1 MGAQTNQS
9 LEALPWVVLKF
20 GGTSV
25 ASAAS
30 WAQIAARVQQLRSE
44 ARVWIVASALSQVSN
59 RLERAIVEAI
69 QDQDMDSFVW
79 IRDAHLRVGSE
90 LGLSEVEYEPVDG
103 LLEEL
108 RRLLDGI
115 RMTRE
120 ASPRLRARVMSFGE
134 LASTFLGVAALN
146 CHGLSA
152 TRVDARDLL
161 RTDEDAEV
169 LPADR
174 YLSADVR
181 PRRATGQAES
191 LAGEAEIVITQGF
204 IASNSRGE
212 TCLLGRGGS
221 DTSGALFAALLGAKR
236 LEIWTDVHGLFSS
249 DPRRLPSA
257 RLIHRTSYREAQE
270 LAAMGAKVLHPRCLA
285 PAAWADIPIE
295 IRNTRDPGGPRTEIL
310 ASAGDDPAV
319 MAVVQRKGV
328 TLLSIETLAMW
339 GTSGFL
345 AKVFAPFERLGI
357 SVDLVATSQAAVT
370 LTLDHIPEGP
380 EGDPFARLLEEL
392 RLLGEVRVLHP
403 CAVVSVVG
411 RKIRTVLHQLGPAF
425 GVFRERSVHMVSE
438 SSEDLNISFV
448 VDEEDADKLTVDLH
462 SRLLPKQGG
471 NSIFGPSWEV
481 LTGSESSSVP
491 SARCHAPVSWWR
503 ERRDELLTICEDGS
517 ARYVYH
523 LETVAK
529 QGRKLVDRVPSVDR
543 FYYAMKAN
551 SHPEVLRTI
560 ASQGLGMECVS
571 AAEIDHARTVLGSE
585 VPILF
590 TPNFCAPSEYLRAF
604 ELGAEVTV
612 DGPEILR
619 SERSVFAGRKI
630 AIRLDPGGGLGHHEK
645 VVTAGA
651 HAKFGHPARDLDEL
665 LEAAG
670 ALGCQVVGLH
680 AHVGSGILRS
690 DAWTKTAEL
699 LSTLAKRVPSL
710 QWIDVGGGL
719 GVVERPGQTELNLDE
734 VEAALSV
741 FGTRLG
747 EVQLRMEPGRYL
759 VSEAGVLLNPVTQV
773 RLKGEVR
780 FVGVATGMNSLLR
793 PALYGAWHGIH
804 NLTRLDAAGTSYQ
817 HVVGPICETGDILGR
832 DRLLPETKP
841 GDVLLLEN
849 AGAYGRVMSS
859 SYNLRTPADEV
870 VLRGASSSDPS
881 P

>member
-1 MGAQTNQS
+1 MDAQTNES
-9 LEALPWVVLKF
+9 VGSPPWVVLKF

-30 WAQIAARVQQLRSE
+30 WAQIAARVQELSPE
-44 ARVWIVASALSQVSN
+44 TRVWIVASALSQVSN
-59 RLERAIVEAI
+59 RLERAIREAI

-90 LGLSEVEYEPVDG
+90 LGLNEVEYEPVDD
-103 LLEEL
+103 LLQEL

-134 LASTFLGVAALN
+134 LASTFLGAAALN
-146 CHGLSA
+146 CHGLRA

-161 RTDEDAEV
+161 QTEEV
-169 LPADR
+169 PEMLPADR
-174 YLSADVR
+174 YLAADVH
-181 PRRATGQAES
+181 PRSAASEAEA
-191 LAGEAEIVITQGF
+191 LAGGAAIVITQGF
-204 IASNSRGE
+204 IASNARGE

-221 DTSGALFAALLGAKR
+221 DTSGALFAALLNAKR
-236 LEIWTDVHGLFSS
+236 LEIWTDVHGLFST
-249 DPRRLPSA
+249 DPRQLPSA

-285 PAAWADIPIE
+285 PAAWGDIPIE

-310 ASAGDDPAV
+310 SSAGDDPAV

-339 GTSGFL
+339 GASGFL

-380 EGDPFARLLEEL
+380 EGEPFARLLEEL
-392 RLLGEVRVLHP
+392 RMLGEVRVLHP

-448 VDEEDADKLTVDLH
+448 VDEADADKLTVDLH

-481 LTGSESSSVP
+481 LTGSDSSKTP
-491 SARCHAPVSWWR
+491 AINEPGRVSWWQEKR
-503 ERRDELLTICEDGS
+503 EKLLTLCEDGS
-517 ARYVYH
+517 ARYVYN
-523 LETVAK
+523 LETIAG
-529 QGRKLVDRVPSVDR
+529 QGRKLVQKVPSVGR

-560 ASQGLGMECVS
+560 RAQGLGMECVS
-571 AAEIDHARTVLGSE
+571 AAEIEHVRAVLGAD

-590 TPNFCAPSEYLRAF
+590 TPNFCAPSEYSRAF

-619 SERSVFAGRKI
+619 SEKSRFAGREV

-651 HAKFGHPARDLDEL
+651 HAKFGHPARDLDQL
-665 LEAAG
+665 LRAA
-670 ALGCQVVGLH
+670 ADIGCRVVGLH
-680 AHVGSGILRS
+680 SHVGSGILRA
-690 DAWTKTAEL
+690 DAWTNTADL
-699 LSTLAKRVPSL
+699 LTTLAQRVPSL

-734 VEAALSV
+734 VEAALSG
-741 FGTRLG
+741 FRSRLG
-747 EVQLRMEPGRYL
+747 DVELRMEPGRYL

-780 FVGVATGMNSLLR
+780 FVGVGTGMNSLLR

-804 NLTRLDAAGTSYQ
+804 NLTNLEQPGTSYQ

-841 GDVLLLEN
+841 GDVLLIEN

-859 SYNLRTPADEV
+859 SYNLRAPAEEV
-870 VLRGASSSDPS
+870 VLPESSASHQGP
-881 P
+881 